1 MNFCPKYNTAAEY
14 FKHIL
19 LLPGQEIIFLCRNL
33 PLNTD
38 IPKRLEQK
46 GIVTEEEFVLFSTG
60 AMTMGSEILVIF
72 AFQIFFGYIYFW
84 IGIIVTL
91 FLAGLLPGAWIGD
104 RLKYQ
109 GQIVLVLTDILLIL
123 FLGIFIVGVQ
133 LCLCR

>member
-1 MNFCPKYNTAAEY
+1 VNRDLSPYLMRLMFSQWFAKFGTSPVGFSIVLAV
-14 FKHIL
+14 L
-19 LLPGQEIIFLCRNL
+19 LIIYLMR
-33 PLNTD
+33 
-38 IPKRLEQK
+38 ISK
-46 GIVTEEEFVLFSTG
+46 EEFVLFSTG

-133 LCLCR
+133 LCLCRQCA